1 MRVLIAVCLL
11 GLMLS
16 NAGSTSKP
24 KSARDIWAPEH
35 SRELMKSAL
44 AAKAKGDLR
53 EAQRL
58 LRQGQDWCTRNG
70 HPAAALRFRVTATS
84 IRYFAGDLRAAAAE
98 YLDEEREAKRLDD
111 AEEAA
116 AIRTNLAS
124 LYVQSHELDSALR
137 VGEAALAEIGQ
148 ANLYAKPYLLLILA
162 GIYAEQGAARKSE
175 QMFQDGLTLALD
187 MELPDAVIGGWES
200 LGKQKLVA
208 GDLAGAERC
217 FAEAYRHT
225 RLHSPASLS
234 GSYFALG
241 QLYFKMGDLKHA
253 LWFTDLALKQ
263 GAAFSGA
270 LHQIY
275 HQRGSIELA
284 MREPGAALADFDRAL
299 RLAALWRDDGLPA
312 DALRTQMNAAVQD
325 IYDSYIQTAMT
336 CYRRTSRPE
345 YARAAWEALE
355 GNRAAS
361 LRRTL
366 AESGVW
372 RDRLPPEYWLTLAT
386 LRQELKSAAGD
397 AARIAGLQARLLTL
411 ETRAGL
417 DSGSNKNDVPRPF
430 NENIPGRL
438 VLSQFQQRLGAREA
452 VVSFVLGEHG
462 SYRWVVTRHGI
473 QVRELPSRREFTKLV
488 MEFEKAIRAGDPSSA
503 ATGQRLYSTLFS
515 SLPQPAEKAP
525 SWLLS
530 LDDTLFDVPFSA
542 LVCGRNG
549 TVPRYLA
556 QSHSTEIVPGA
567 WAVGRSYPPAG
578 PFVGLADAVYNTADP
593 RISQRRAGAGL
604 FRAFAKTGEME
615 LPRLPGTRQEIESCA
630 REYSTPYRLLLSGPE
645 CSRRGLERGLSVN
658 PAVIH
663 LAAHVVP
670 EKNGQQGMIL
680 LSGFPLG
687 QIDALTVRDI
697 AALRVPGSL
706 VVMSGCG
713 SGRGRVLAGAG
724 WLGLGRAWLS
734 AGARGVVASHWPVAD
749 DNGALFQ
756 RFYQYLR
763 QSQAASASPAEALRR
778 ARADLIE
785 SRAATSDPKYW
796 AAYEFIGRSN

>member
-1 MRVLIAVCLL
+1 MRLPIAACLL

-16 NAGSTSKP
+16 NAGSTGKP
-24 KSARDIWAPEH
+24 KSAGDVWAPEH
-35 SRELMKSAL
+35 SRELMKRAL
-44 AAKAKGDLR
+44 RAKAQGDLR
-53 EAQRL
+53 ESHRL
-58 LRQGQDWCTRNG
+58 LREGQDWCTRNG
-70 HPAAALRFRVTATS
+70 YPAAALRFRVTATS
-84 IRYFAGDLRAAAAE
+84 MRYLAGDLRGAAAE
-98 YLDEEREAKRLDD
+98 YLDEENDARRLAD
-111 AEEAA
+111 AEETAV
-116 AIRTNLAS
+116 IRGNLAS
-124 LYVQSHELDSALR
+124 LYLFSKDPDSALR
-137 VGEAALAEIGQ
+137 VAKAALAEIGD
-148 ANLYAKPYLLLILA
+148 ADLYAKPSLLLILGTA
-162 GIYAEQGAARKSE
+162 YAEEGAAAKSQ
-175 QMFQDGLTLALD
+175 QMFEQGLTLALE
-187 MELPDAVIGGWES
+187 MGLPDAVIAGWDN
-200 LGKQKLVA
+200 LGMEKLFA
-208 GDLAGAERC
+208 GEMSAAERC
-217 FAEAYRHT
+217 FAEAYRHA
-225 RLHSPASLS
+225 RLHVPARV
-234 GSYFALG
+234 GVPYRKLG
-241 QLYFKMGDLKHA
+241 EVYLKMGDVDKA
-253 LWFTDLALKQ
+253 LHFTNLALKE
-263 GAAFSGA
+263 GPAYAGVRHE
-270 LHQIY
+270 LY
-275 HQRGSIELA
+275 DQRGRIELA
-284 MREPGAALADFDRAL
+284 MGEPVAALADFERAL
-299 RLAALWRDDGLPA
+299 NLAALWRDDGLPA
-312 DALRTQMNAAVQD
+312 DALRTHMNVAVQD
-325 IYDSYIQTAMT
+325 IYDSYIQTAMA

-386 LRQELKSAAGD
+386 LRQELKSGAGD
-397 AARIAGLQARLLTL
+397 PARISDLQAQLLTL

-417 DSGSNKNDVPRPF
+417 DPSNKNQVSRPF

-452 VVSFVLGEHG
+452 VVSFALGEHG

-556 QSHSTEIVPGA
+556 QRHSTEIVPGA
-567 WAVGRSYPPAG
+567 WAVGNTYPPAG

-593 RISQRRAGAGL
+593 RASRGRTGVGL

-630 REYSTPYRLLLSGPE
+630 REYSAPYRLLFSGPE

-680 LSGFPLG
+680 LSGSPPG

-713 SGRGRVLAGAG
+713 SGRGRVLTGAG

-756 RFYQYLR
+756 RFYQHLR
-763 QSQAASASPAEALRR
+763 HSQAASASPAEALRR

-785 SRAATSDPKYW
+785 SRSATADPKYW

>member
-1 MRVLIAVCLL
+1 M
-11 GLMLS
+11 
-16 NAGSTSKP
+16 
-24 KSARDIWAPEH
+24 
-35 SRELMKSAL
+35 
-44 AAKAKGDLR
+44 
-53 EAQRL
+53 
-58 LRQGQDWCTRNG
+58 
-70 HPAAALRFRVTATS
+70 
-84 IRYFAGDLRAAAAE
+84 
-98 YLDEEREAKRLDD
+98 
-111 AEEAA
+111 
-116 AIRTNLAS
+116 
-124 LYVQSHELDSALR
+124 
-137 VGEAALAEIGQ
+137 
-148 ANLYAKPYLLLILA
+148 LILA
-162 GIYAEQGAARKSE
+162 TIYARQGKAADSGAVFEQGLSQAMDWTDS
-175 QMFQDGLTLALD
+175 DG
-187 MELPDAVIGGWES
+187 MGLPDAVIGGWEH
-200 LGKQKLVA
+200 LGEQKLMA
-208 GDLAGAERC
+208 GDLAAAERC
-217 FAEAYRHT
+217 FAEGYRYR
-225 RLHSPASLS
+225 RLHSPASL
-234 GSYFALG
+234 GSSYRLLG
-241 QLYFKMGDLKHA
+241 QLYLKMGRLEDA
-253 LWFTDLALKQ
+253 LRFTDLALNQ
-263 GAAFSGA
+263 GPAFSGA
-270 LHQIY
+270 LHLIY

-284 MREPGAALADFDRAL
+284 MGQPVAALADFDRAL
-299 RLAALWRDDGLPA
+299 RLAALWRDDALPA
-312 DALRTQMNAAVQD
+312 DVLRTQMNAAVQD
-325 IYDSYIQTAMT
+325 IYDSYIQAAMA

-372 RDRLPPEYWLTLAT
+372 RDRLPPEYWLTLAS
-386 LRQELKSAAGD
+386 LRQELKSGAGD
-397 AARIAGLQARLLTL
+397 PARISNLQAQLLTF

-417 DSGSNKNDVPRPF
+417 DPGSNKNDVSRPF

-452 VVSFVLGEHG
+452 VVSFALGEHG
-462 SYRWVVTRHGI
+462 SYRWVVTRNGI
-473 QVRELPSRREFTKLV
+473 QVRELPPRREFTKLV
-488 MEFEKAIRAGDPSSA
+488 MEFEKAIREGDSSSA

-515 SLPQPAEKAP
+515 SLPQPAENAT

-542 LVCGRNG
+542 LVCGRKG

-556 QSHSTEIVPGA
+556 QRHSTEIVPGA
-567 WAVGRSYPPAG
+567 WAVGNTYPPAG

-593 RISQRRAGAGL
+593 RASRGRTGGL

-630 REYSTPYRLLLSGPE
+630 REYSAPYRLLFSGPE

-680 LSGFPLG
+680 LSGSPPG

-713 SGRGRVLAGAG
+713 SGRGRVLTGAG

-763 QSQAASASPAEALRR
+763 HSQAASASPAEALRR

-785 SRAATSDPKYW
+785 SRSATADPKYW

>member
-1 MRVLIAVCLL
+1 
-11 GLMLS
+11 MLS
-16 NAGSTSKP
+16 DAGSTSKH
-24 KSARDIWAPEH
+24 KSGGEVWAPEH
-35 SRELMKSAL
+35 SRDLMQRAL
-44 AAKAKGDLR
+44 AAKAKGDVR
-53 EAQRL
+53 EAHRL
-58 LRQGQDWCTRNG
+58 LREGQDWCTRNG
-70 HPAAALRFRVTATS
+70 QPAAALRFRVTATS
-84 IRYFAGDLRAAAAE
+84 IRYFAGDVRAAAAE
-98 YLDEEREAKRLDD
+98 YLDEEREAKRLED

-124 LYVQSHELDSALR
+124 LYVESHEPDSALH
-137 VGEAALAEIGQ
+137 VAEAALAEIGQ

-162 GIYAEQGAARKSE
+162 GIYAEQGAAWKSE
-175 QMFQDGLTLALD
+175 QLFEDGLTLALD
-187 MELPDAVIGGWES
+187 RELPDAVIRGWEAV
-200 LGKQKLVA
+200 GEQKLVA
-208 GDLAGAERC
+208 GDLTGAERC
-217 FAEAYRHT
+217 FTEAYRYT
-225 RLHSPASLS
+225 RLHSPVGLS
-234 GSYFALG
+234 GSYRLLG
-241 QLYFKMGDLKHA
+241 QLYFKMGNLKDA
-253 LWFTDLALKQ
+253 LRFTNLALNS
-263 GAAFSGA
+263 GPAFSGA
-270 LHQIY
+270 VHKIY

-284 MREPGAALADFDRAL
+284 MGHPIAALADFERAL

-312 DALRTQMNAAVQD
+312 DVLRTQMNAAVQD
-325 IYDSYIQTAMT
+325 IYDSYIQAAMA

-372 RDRLPPEYWLTLAT
+372 RDRLPPEYWLTLAS
-386 LRQELKSAAGD
+386 LRQELKSGAGD
-397 AARIAGLQARLLTL
+397 SARISDLQAHLLMM

-417 DSGSNKNDVPRPF
+417 DPASKKNDVSQPF

-438 VLSQFQQRLGAREA
+438 VLSQFQQTLGARKA
-452 VVSFVLGEHG
+452 VMSFALGERC
-462 SYRWVVTRHGI
+462 SYRWVVTRRGI
-473 QVRELPSRREFTKLV
+473 QVRELPSRREFATLV
-488 MEFEKAIRAGDPSSA
+488 MEFEKAIREGDPSSA

-515 SLPQPAEKAP
+515 SLPQPAERAP

-542 LVCGRNG
+542 LVCSRNRRG
-549 TVPRYLA
+549 PRYLA
-556 QSHSTEIVPGA
+556 QRHSTEIVPGA
-567 WAVGRSYPPAG
+567 WAVGSTYPPVG
-578 PFVGLADAVYNTADP
+578 PFIGLADAVYNSADP
-593 RISQRRAGAGL
+593 RVSRRRTGVGL
-604 FRAFAKTGEME
+604 FRTRAKTGEME

-630 REYSTPYRLLLSGPE
+630 REYSAPYRLMFSGPE

-663 LAAHVVP
+663 FAAHVVP
-670 EKNGQQGMIL
+670 ERNGQQGMII
-680 LSGFPLG
+680 LSGTSPG

-713 SGRGRVLAGAG
+713 SGRGRVLTGAG

-785 SRAATSDPKYW
+785 SRADTADPKYW